1 MSLNTPVRDWSK
13 QRVWVV
19 GASSGIGLALAQA
32 LLDKGARVAVSAR
45 RSEPLLALQQEH
57 ANNALALPLDMTSNA
72 DWDSAYAALKSAWGG
87 FDWVVFCAA
96 DYQPIRAWELDR
108 DRAAQLINVNLTGT
122 LRGVATVLPDLLERG
137 QGGIALVASVA
148 GYMGLPKSLVYG
160 PTKAA
165 LINFA
170 ESLYLDVKPK
180 GLDVCVINPGFVAT
194 PLTAQNDFD
203 MPALMT
209 PEAAAA
215 AIIDGL
221 AKGEFEI
228 HFPKR
233 FTRMM
238 RFISL
243 LPDRMRLSVLAKIAE
258 KS

>member
-1 MSLNTPVRDWSK
+1 MSLNTPVSDWAS

-19 GASSGIGLALAQA
+19 GASSGIGLALAQS
-32 LLDKGARVAVSAR
+32 LVTLGARVAVSAR
-45 RSEPLLALQQEH
+45 RAEPLQALASASPQH
-57 ANNALALPLDMTSNA
+57 VLALPLNMTENA
-72 DWDSAYAALKSAWGG
+72 DWDRAWATLNATWQGV
-87 FDWVVFCAA
+87 DWVVFCAA
-96 DYQPIRAWELDR
+96 DYTPVRAWELDR
-108 DRAAQLINVNLTGT
+108 DRAAQLIDVNLTGT
-122 LRGVATVLPDLLERG
+122 LRGVATVLPDFLARG

-180 GLDVCVINPGFVAT
+180 GLDVCIINPGFVAT
-194 PLTAQNDFD
+194 PLTAQNDFE

-215 AIIDGL
+215 EIIQGL
-221 AKGEFEI
+221 ERGDYEI

-233 FTRMM
+233 FTRVL
-238 RFISL
+238 RLIRR
-243 LPDRMRLSVLAKIAE
+243 LPDRLRLAVLARIA
-258 KS
+258 KNS

>member
-1 MSLNTPVRDWSK
+1 MSLNTPVRDWSS

-32 LLDKGARVAVSAR
+32 LLARGARVAVSAR
-45 RSEPLLALQQEH
+45 RADPLNSLASRH
-57 ANNALALPLDMTSNA
+57 PIHALALPLDMVNNA
-72 DWDSAYAALKSAWGG
+72 DWDNAWARLKSEWQGV
-87 FDWVVFCAA
+87 DWVVFCAA
-96 DYQPIRAWELDR
+96 DYTPIRAWELNR
-108 DRAAQLINVNLTGT
+108 DRAAQLIELNLTGT
-122 LRGVATVLPDLLERG
+122 LRGVSTVLPDFLKQG
-137 QGGIALVASVA
+137 AGGIALVASVA

-209 PEAAAA
+209 PEAAALE
-215 AIIDGL
+215 IIAGL
-221 AKGEFEI
+221 EHGEYEI

-233 FTRMM
+233 FTRVL
-238 RFISL
+238 RLIRR
-243 LPDRMRLSVLAKIAE
+243 LPDRLRLRVLARIAE

>member
-1 MSLNTPVRDWSK
+1 MSLNTPVHDWSL

-19 GASSGIGLALAQA
+19 GASSGIGHALAQT
-32 LLDKGARVAVSAR
+32 LLGKGARVAVSAR
-45 RSEPLLALQQEH
+45 RCEPLHALVEQH
-57 ANNALALPLDMTSNA
+57 IGSALALPLDMTENSA
-72 DWDSAYAALKSAWGG
+72 WDSAYAELMAHWGG
-87 FDWVVFCAA
+87 FDWIVFCAA
-96 DYQPIRAWELDR
+96 DYLPIRAWELDR
-108 DRAAQLINVNLTGT
+108 DRAARLIDVNLTGT
-122 LRGVATVLPDLLERG
+122 LRGVATVLPDLLARG
-137 QGGIALVASVA
+137 HGGIAIVASVA
-148 GYMGLPKSLVYG
+148 GYMGLPKALVYG

-194 PLTAQNDFD
+194 ALTAQNDFD

-209 PEAAAA
+209 ADEAAAE
-215 AIIDGL
+215 IIAGL
-221 AKGEFEI
+221 ERGQFEI

-238 RFISL
+238 QLIRR
-243 LPDRMRLSVLAKIAE
+243 LPDRMRLAILTKIAE

>member
-1 MSLNTPVRDWSK
+1 MSLNTPVRNWTS

-32 LLDKGARVAVSAR
+32 LINLGARVAVSAR
-45 RSEPLLALQQEH
+45 RAEPLLALASAHPQQV
-57 ANNALALPLDMTSNA
+57 LALPLNMTENA
-72 DWDSAYAALKSAWGG
+72 DWDGAWNNINSAWQGS
-87 FDWVVFCAA
+87 DWVVFCAA
-96 DYQPIRAWELDR
+96 DYTPIRAWELNR
-108 DRAAQLINVNLTGT
+108 ERAAQLIDINFTGT
-122 LRGVATVLPDLLERG
+122 LRGVATVLPDFLARG
-137 QGGIALVASVA
+137 SGGIAIVASVA

-194 PLTAQNDFD
+194 PLTAQNDFE
-203 MPALMT
+203 MPALMSS
-209 PEAAAA
+209 EAAATE
-215 AIIDGL
+215 IIKGL
-221 AKGEFEI
+221 EQGVFEI

-233 FTRMM
+233 FTRVL
-238 RFISL
+238 RFIRM
-243 LPDRMRLSVLAKIAE
+243 LPDRLRFSLLARIAD